1 MEFEQNRAAKPLSW
15 MLIRTFYTVLYHRW
29 RARRLRAC
37 TRKILSRLNDS
48 QLKDIGLTDE
58 DIRHL

>member
-15 MLIRTFYTVLYHRW
+15 MLIRTFYTVLYRRW

-48 QLKDIGLTDE
+48 QLKDIGLTGE
-58 DIRHL
+58 DIRRL